1 MKSQRLSQSSP
12 GGDGAC
18 ASTRS
23 GERGAYALFVKYG
36 LFMRLGTNRMSA
48 VAELSATPPM
58 GTFHALNVSADR
70 IAKSGGT
77 PLSRKGWRSARDHS
91 SVMQFGVTLLTRKTF
106 RRALTRVNR
115 ANRYRVYAFGNVYD
129 FSADL
134 RIILFRILTCHGHEL
149 FKTRKEF
156 AKTRIPG

>member
-23 GERGAYALFVKYG
+23 GERGAYALFIKLDDVKYG

-58 GTFHALNVSADR
+58 GDSRVLLGRKRSHITNELAQNCKCVQAAR
-70 IAKSGGT
+70 RP
-77 PLSRKGWRSARDHS
+77 PL
-91 SVMQFGVTLLTRKTF
+91 
-106 RRALTRVNR
+106 
-115 ANRYRVYAFGNVYD
+115 
-129 FSADL
+129 
-134 RIILFRILTCHGHEL
+134 
-149 FKTRKEF
+149 
-156 AKTRIPG
+156 